1 MKQSKMT
8 LIALVIILIGL
19 ALCTI
24 HIVYADNQ
32 NSKEASSND
41 LGFMQQSFDTKQ
53 VEHTSKTKLTSY
65 DKSGQQSDAT
75 GNLSDLS
82 GNLTTNNSTGSNSLG
97 NYSEIVGG
105 SETKIPKGLGKKH
118 SYTSWQSVNSSN
130 KDAFKLVKK
139 TGLHFDNEG
148 FAKIR
153 GRYVVICTKVFGD
166 VGDYVDFYKENGTVI
181 PCIIGDIKNSSNKWG
196 TSNGKDVLDFFVDRA
211 TWYPVDEGGNQQLDS
226 VSFKI
231 QEDDL
236 EEICDYFEKLTE
248 YFDNIQNNNSKVT
261 SIENIIKKLN
271 TIGNALETGNKQLTL
286 VVMIVLCFIF
296 YFAFKFVF
304 PIYVIALAMFTIYNV
319 KLSSKIYTTSL
330 LRKVIED
337 NISAIEQ
344 MYRDKALAQ
353 LNQEKRE
360 LEESYKETKNELEN
374 ELSDTKNKLESIL
387 MSAKER
393 FTYDDDKLR
402 ENQNNLLIVNKNK
415 KSELE
420 RLKLQEKQKYD
431 SLLKELEVTK
441 QQFDQAA
448 DNLKNKYI
456 NFDKVGDSYVM
467 DKDFLLDIDAVTKKP
482 KFFEF
487 NFGSNLFI
495 YSDITDVINFIKLFV
510 VQVRAR
516 LKPSCINMTI
526 FDDKFMGRDYL
537 CFKETED
544 DKYDNIMRLLINKEE
559 LKNYVGELSELSI
572 TRTTNIKREFNNIIE
587 YNNFMLSQNSL
598 PESYTFFF
606 VQDIVLN
613 TLLETTFR
621 QILLNGSDLGI
632 YPFVFLSMENFS
644 QGGNDAKELIKYF
657 DNIYTFDQDATHQYE
672 GSNTI
677 LKRKAK
683 DFVLERILGEES

>member
-1 MKQSKMT
+1 MHKLNVDMNTDKKQQEVLSYDDLKIKLTNLQRDLAKCRENIENYERQSKHLEHEELNIKQSFERT
-8 LIALVIILIGL
+8 LSEESNKELNQYVNNLSAPVANKVTELEDELLELEDRFKEEISKFSKEDLTDYYYSESEMLEDVHKALAMLNERLTNLIGERF
-19 ALCTI
+19 
-24 HIVYADNQ
+24 Q
-32 NSKEASSND
+32 KE
-41 LGFMQQSFDTKQ
+41 L
-53 VEHTSKTKLTSY
+53 
-65 DKSGQQSDAT
+65 
-75 GNLSDLS
+75 
-82 GNLTTNNSTGSNSLG
+82 
-97 NYSEIVGG
+97 
-105 SETKIPKGLGKKH
+105 
-118 SYTSWQSVNSSN
+118 
-130 KDAFKLVKK
+130 
-139 TGLHFDNEG
+139 
-148 FAKIR
+148 
-153 GRYVVICTKVFGD
+153 
-166 VGDYVDFYKENGTVI
+166 
-181 PCIIGDIKNSSNKWG
+181 
-196 TSNGKDVLDFFVDRA
+196 
-211 TWYPVDEGGNQQLDS
+211 NQQLDS

-231 QEDDL
+231 QADDL

-261 SIENIIKKLN
+261 SIENIVKKLN

-286 VVMIVLCFIF
+286 VVMLVLCFIF

>member
-1 MKQSKMT
+1 MNTDKNQQKVLSYDDLKIKLTNLQRDLAKCRENIENYERQSKHLEHEELNIKQSFERT
-8 LIALVIILIGL
+8 LSEESNKELNQYVNNLSAPVANKVTELEDELLELEDRFKEEMSKFSKEDLTDYYYSESEMLEDVHKALAMLNERLTNLIGERF
-19 ALCTI
+19 
-24 HIVYADNQ
+24 Q
-32 NSKEASSND
+32 KE
-41 LGFMQQSFDTKQ
+41 L
-53 VEHTSKTKLTSY
+53 
-65 DKSGQQSDAT
+65 
-75 GNLSDLS
+75 
-82 GNLTTNNSTGSNSLG
+82 
-97 NYSEIVGG
+97 
-105 SETKIPKGLGKKH
+105 
-118 SYTSWQSVNSSN
+118 
-130 KDAFKLVKK
+130 
-139 TGLHFDNEG
+139 
-148 FAKIR
+148 
-153 GRYVVICTKVFGD
+153 
-166 VGDYVDFYKENGTVI
+166 
-181 PCIIGDIKNSSNKWG
+181 
-196 TSNGKDVLDFFVDRA
+196 
-211 TWYPVDEGGNQQLDS
+211 NQQLDS

-231 QEDDL
+231 QADDL

-286 VVMIVLCFIF
+286 VVMLVLCFIF

>member
-1 MKQSKMT
+1 MNTDKKQQEVLSYDDLKIKLTNLQRDLAKCRENIENYERQSKHLEHEELNIKQSFERT
-8 LIALVIILIGL
+8 LSEESNKELNQYVNNLSAPVANKVTELEDELLELEDRFKEEISKFSKEDLTDYYYSESEMLEDVHKALAMLNERLTNLIGERF
-19 ALCTI
+19 
-24 HIVYADNQ
+24 Q
-32 NSKEASSND
+32 KE
-41 LGFMQQSFDTKQ
+41 L
-53 VEHTSKTKLTSY
+53 
-65 DKSGQQSDAT
+65 
-75 GNLSDLS
+75 
-82 GNLTTNNSTGSNSLG
+82 
-97 NYSEIVGG
+97 
-105 SETKIPKGLGKKH
+105 
-118 SYTSWQSVNSSN
+118 
-130 KDAFKLVKK
+130 
-139 TGLHFDNEG
+139 
-148 FAKIR
+148 
-153 GRYVVICTKVFGD
+153 
-166 VGDYVDFYKENGTVI
+166 
-181 PCIIGDIKNSSNKWG
+181 
-196 TSNGKDVLDFFVDRA
+196 
-211 TWYPVDEGGNQQLDS
+211 NQQLDS

-231 QEDDL
+231 QADDL

-261 SIENIIKKLN
+261 SIENIVKKLN

-286 VVMIVLCFIF
+286 VVMLVLCFIF

-510 VQVRAR
+510 VQVRTR

>member
-1 MKQSKMT
+1 MNTDKKQQEVLSYDDLKIKLTNLQRDLAKCRENIENYERQSKHLEHEELNIKQSFERT
-8 LIALVIILIGL
+8 LSEESNKELNQYVNNLSAPVANKVTELEDELLELEDRFKEEISKFSKEDLTDYYYSESEMLEDVHKALAMLNERLTNLIGERF
-19 ALCTI
+19 
-24 HIVYADNQ
+24 Q
-32 NSKEASSND
+32 KE
-41 LGFMQQSFDTKQ
+41 L
-53 VEHTSKTKLTSY
+53 
-65 DKSGQQSDAT
+65 
-75 GNLSDLS
+75 
-82 GNLTTNNSTGSNSLG
+82 
-97 NYSEIVGG
+97 
-105 SETKIPKGLGKKH
+105 
-118 SYTSWQSVNSSN
+118 
-130 KDAFKLVKK
+130 
-139 TGLHFDNEG
+139 
-148 FAKIR
+148 
-153 GRYVVICTKVFGD
+153 
-166 VGDYVDFYKENGTVI
+166 
-181 PCIIGDIKNSSNKWG
+181 
-196 TSNGKDVLDFFVDRA
+196 
-211 TWYPVDEGGNQQLDS
+211 NQQLDS

-231 QEDDL
+231 QADDL

-261 SIENIIKKLN
+261 SIENIVKKLN

-286 VVMIVLCFIF
+286 VVMLVLCFIF

-344 MYRDKALAQ
+344 MYRDKALTQ

>member
-1 MKQSKMT
+1 MNTDKKQQEVLSYDDLKIKLTNLQRDLAKCRENIENYERQSKHLEHEELNIKQSFERT
-8 LIALVIILIGL
+8 LSEESNKELNQYVNNLSAPVANKVTELEDELLELEDRFKEEMSKFSKEDLTDYYYSESEMLEDVHKALAMLNERLTNLIGERF
-19 ALCTI
+19 
-24 HIVYADNQ
+24 Q
-32 NSKEASSND
+32 KE
-41 LGFMQQSFDTKQ
+41 L
-53 VEHTSKTKLTSY
+53 
-65 DKSGQQSDAT
+65 
-75 GNLSDLS
+75 
-82 GNLTTNNSTGSNSLG
+82 
-97 NYSEIVGG
+97 
-105 SETKIPKGLGKKH
+105 
-118 SYTSWQSVNSSN
+118 
-130 KDAFKLVKK
+130 
-139 TGLHFDNEG
+139 
-148 FAKIR
+148 
-153 GRYVVICTKVFGD
+153 
-166 VGDYVDFYKENGTVI
+166 
-181 PCIIGDIKNSSNKWG
+181 
-196 TSNGKDVLDFFVDRA
+196 
-211 TWYPVDEGGNQQLDS
+211 NQQLDS
-226 VSFKI
+226 VNFKI

-261 SIENIIKKLN
+261 SIENIVKKLN

-286 VVMIVLCFIF
+286 VVMLVLCFIF

>member
-1 MKQSKMT
+1 MNTDKNQQEVLSYDDLKIKLTNLQRDLAKCRENIENYERQSKHLEHEELNIKQSFERT
-8 LIALVIILIGL
+8 LSEESNKELNQYVNNLSAPVANKVTELEDELLELEDRFKEEMSKFSKEDLTDYYYSESEMLEDVHKALAMLNERLTNLIGERF
-19 ALCTI
+19 
-24 HIVYADNQ
+24 Q
-32 NSKEASSND
+32 KE
-41 LGFMQQSFDTKQ
+41 L
-53 VEHTSKTKLTSY
+53 
-65 DKSGQQSDAT
+65 
-75 GNLSDLS
+75 
-82 GNLTTNNSTGSNSLG
+82 
-97 NYSEIVGG
+97 
-105 SETKIPKGLGKKH
+105 
-118 SYTSWQSVNSSN
+118 
-130 KDAFKLVKK
+130 
-139 TGLHFDNEG
+139 
-148 FAKIR
+148 
-153 GRYVVICTKVFGD
+153 
-166 VGDYVDFYKENGTVI
+166 
-181 PCIIGDIKNSSNKWG
+181 
-196 TSNGKDVLDFFVDRA
+196 
-211 TWYPVDEGGNQQLDS
+211 NQQLDS

-286 VVMIVLCFIF
+286 VVMLVLCFIF

-431 SLLKELEVTK
+431 SLLKELGVTK

>member
-1 MKQSKMT
+1 MNTDKKQQEVLSYDDLKIKLTNLQRDLAKCRENIENYERQSKHLEHEELNIKQSFERT
-8 LIALVIILIGL
+8 LSEESNKELNQYVNNLSAPVANKVTELEDELLELEDRFKEEISKFSKEDLTDYYYSESEMLEDVHKALAMLNERLTNLIGERF
-19 ALCTI
+19 
-24 HIVYADNQ
+24 Q
-32 NSKEASSND
+32 KE
-41 LGFMQQSFDTKQ
+41 L
-53 VEHTSKTKLTSY
+53 
-65 DKSGQQSDAT
+65 
-75 GNLSDLS
+75 
-82 GNLTTNNSTGSNSLG
+82 
-97 NYSEIVGG
+97 
-105 SETKIPKGLGKKH
+105 
-118 SYTSWQSVNSSN
+118 
-130 KDAFKLVKK
+130 
-139 TGLHFDNEG
+139 
-148 FAKIR
+148 
-153 GRYVVICTKVFGD
+153 
-166 VGDYVDFYKENGTVI
+166 
-181 PCIIGDIKNSSNKWG
+181 
-196 TSNGKDVLDFFVDRA
+196 
-211 TWYPVDEGGNQQLDS
+211 NQQLDS

-683 DFVLERILGEES
+683 DFVLERILGEEI

>member
-1 MKQSKMT
+1 MHKLNVDMNTDKKQQEVLSYDDLKIKLTNLQRDLAKCRENIENYERQSKHLEHEELNIKQSFERT
-8 LIALVIILIGL
+8 LSEESNKELNQYVNNLSAPVANKVTELEDELLELEDRFKEEMSKFSKEDLTDYYYSESEMLEDVHKALAMLNERLTNLIGERF
-19 ALCTI
+19 
-24 HIVYADNQ
+24 Q
-32 NSKEASSND
+32 KE
-41 LGFMQQSFDTKQ
+41 L
-53 VEHTSKTKLTSY
+53 
-65 DKSGQQSDAT
+65 
-75 GNLSDLS
+75 
-82 GNLTTNNSTGSNSLG
+82 
-97 NYSEIVGG
+97 
-105 SETKIPKGLGKKH
+105 
-118 SYTSWQSVNSSN
+118 
-130 KDAFKLVKK
+130 
-139 TGLHFDNEG
+139 
-148 FAKIR
+148 
-153 GRYVVICTKVFGD
+153 
-166 VGDYVDFYKENGTVI
+166 
-181 PCIIGDIKNSSNKWG
+181 
-196 TSNGKDVLDFFVDRA
+196 
-211 TWYPVDEGGNQQLDS
+211 NQQLDS

-231 QEDDL
+231 QADDL

-261 SIENIIKKLN
+261 SIENIVKKLN

-286 VVMIVLCFIF
+286 VVMLVLCFIF

>member
-1 MKQSKMT
+1 MHKLNVDMNTDKKQQEVLSYDDLKIKLTNLQRDLAKCRENIENYERQSKHLEHEELNIKQSFERT
-8 LIALVIILIGL
+8 LSEESNKELNQYVNNLSAPVANKVTELEDELLELEDRFKEEMSKFSKEDLTDYYYSESEMLEDVHKALAMLNERLTNLIGERF
-19 ALCTI
+19 
-24 HIVYADNQ
+24 Q
-32 NSKEASSND
+32 KE
-41 LGFMQQSFDTKQ
+41 L
-53 VEHTSKTKLTSY
+53 
-65 DKSGQQSDAT
+65 
-75 GNLSDLS
+75 
-82 GNLTTNNSTGSNSLG
+82 
-97 NYSEIVGG
+97 
-105 SETKIPKGLGKKH
+105 
-118 SYTSWQSVNSSN
+118 
-130 KDAFKLVKK
+130 
-139 TGLHFDNEG
+139 
-148 FAKIR
+148 
-153 GRYVVICTKVFGD
+153 
-166 VGDYVDFYKENGTVI
+166 
-181 PCIIGDIKNSSNKWG
+181 
-196 TSNGKDVLDFFVDRA
+196 
-211 TWYPVDEGGNQQLDS
+211 NQQLDS

-286 VVMIVLCFIF
+286 VVMLVLCFIF

-587 YNNFMLSQNSL
+587 YNNFMLLQNSL

>member
-1 MKQSKMT
+1 MNTDKKQQEVLSYDDLKIKLTNLQRDLAKCRENIENYERQSKHLEHEELNIKQSFERT
-8 LIALVIILIGL
+8 LSEESNKELNQYVNNLSAPVANKVTELEDELLELEDRFKEEMSKFSKEDLTDYYYSESEMLEDVHKALAMLNERLTNLIGERF
-19 ALCTI
+19 
-24 HIVYADNQ
+24 Q
-32 NSKEASSND
+32 KE
-41 LGFMQQSFDTKQ
+41 L
-53 VEHTSKTKLTSY
+53 
-65 DKSGQQSDAT
+65 
-75 GNLSDLS
+75 
-82 GNLTTNNSTGSNSLG
+82 
-97 NYSEIVGG
+97 
-105 SETKIPKGLGKKH
+105 
-118 SYTSWQSVNSSN
+118 
-130 KDAFKLVKK
+130 
-139 TGLHFDNEG
+139 
-148 FAKIR
+148 
-153 GRYVVICTKVFGD
+153 
-166 VGDYVDFYKENGTVI
+166 
-181 PCIIGDIKNSSNKWG
+181 
-196 TSNGKDVLDFFVDRA
+196 
-211 TWYPVDEGGNQQLDS
+211 NQQLDS

-231 QEDDL
+231 QADDL

-261 SIENIIKKLN
+261 SIENIVKKLN

-286 VVMIVLCFIF
+286 VVMLVLCFIF

-598 PESYTFFF
+598 PEFYTFFF

>member
-1 MKQSKMT
+1 MNTDKNQQEVLSYDDLKIKLTNLQRDLAKCRENIENYERQSKHLEHEELNIKQSFERT
-8 LIALVIILIGL
+8 LSEESNKELNQYVNNLSAPVANKVTELEDELLELEDRFKEEMSKFSKEDLTDYYYSESEMLEDVHKALAMLNERLTNLIGERF
-19 ALCTI
+19 
-24 HIVYADNQ
+24 Q
-32 NSKEASSND
+32 KE
-41 LGFMQQSFDTKQ
+41 L
-53 VEHTSKTKLTSY
+53 
-65 DKSGQQSDAT
+65 
-75 GNLSDLS
+75 
-82 GNLTTNNSTGSNSLG
+82 
-97 NYSEIVGG
+97 
-105 SETKIPKGLGKKH
+105 
-118 SYTSWQSVNSSN
+118 
-130 KDAFKLVKK
+130 
-139 TGLHFDNEG
+139 
-148 FAKIR
+148 
-153 GRYVVICTKVFGD
+153 
-166 VGDYVDFYKENGTVI
+166 
-181 PCIIGDIKNSSNKWG
+181 
-196 TSNGKDVLDFFVDRA
+196 
-211 TWYPVDEGGNQQLDS
+211 NQQLDS

-261 SIENIIKKLN
+261 SIENIVKKLN

-286 VVMIVLCFIF
+286 VVMLVLCFIF

-448 DNLKNKYI
+448 DNLKNRYI

>member
-1 MKQSKMT
+1 MHKLNVDMNTDKKQQEVLSYDDLKIKLTNLQRDLAKCRENIENYERQSKHLEHEELNIKQSFERT
-8 LIALVIILIGL
+8 LSEESNKELNQYVNNLSAPVANKVTELEDELLELEDRFKEEMSKFSKEDLTDYYYSESEMLEDVHKALAMLNERLTNLIGERF
-19 ALCTI
+19 
-24 HIVYADNQ
+24 Q
-32 NSKEASSND
+32 KE
-41 LGFMQQSFDTKQ
+41 L
-53 VEHTSKTKLTSY
+53 
-65 DKSGQQSDAT
+65 
-75 GNLSDLS
+75 
-82 GNLTTNNSTGSNSLG
+82 
-97 NYSEIVGG
+97 
-105 SETKIPKGLGKKH
+105 
-118 SYTSWQSVNSSN
+118 
-130 KDAFKLVKK
+130 
-139 TGLHFDNEG
+139 
-148 FAKIR
+148 
-153 GRYVVICTKVFGD
+153 
-166 VGDYVDFYKENGTVI
+166 
-181 PCIIGDIKNSSNKWG
+181 
-196 TSNGKDVLDFFVDRA
+196 
-211 TWYPVDEGGNQQLDS
+211 NQQLDS

>member
-1 MKQSKMT
+1 MHKLNVDMNTDKKQQEVLSYDDLKIKLTNLQRDLAKCRENIENYERQSKHLEHEELNIKQSFERT
-8 LIALVIILIGL
+8 LSEESNKELNQYVNNLSAPVANKVTELEDELLELEDRFKEEMSKLSKEDLTDYYYSESEMLEDIHKALAMLNERLINLIGERF
-19 ALCTI
+19 
-24 HIVYADNQ
+24 Q
-32 NSKEASSND
+32 KE
-41 LGFMQQSFDTKQ
+41 L
-53 VEHTSKTKLTSY
+53 
-65 DKSGQQSDAT
+65 
-75 GNLSDLS
+75 
-82 GNLTTNNSTGSNSLG
+82 
-97 NYSEIVGG
+97 
-105 SETKIPKGLGKKH
+105 
-118 SYTSWQSVNSSN
+118 
-130 KDAFKLVKK
+130 
-139 TGLHFDNEG
+139 
-148 FAKIR
+148 
-153 GRYVVICTKVFGD
+153 
-166 VGDYVDFYKENGTVI
+166 
-181 PCIIGDIKNSSNKWG
+181 
-196 TSNGKDVLDFFVDRA
+196 
-211 TWYPVDEGGNQQLDS
+211 NQQLDS

-261 SIENIIKKLN
+261 SIENIVKKLN

-286 VVMIVLCFIF
+286 VVMLVLCFIF

-344 MYRDKALAQ
+344 MYREKALAQ

-456 NFDKVGDSYVM
+456 NFDKAGDSYVM

>member
-1 MKQSKMT
+1 MNTDKKQQEVLSYDDLKIKLTNLQRDLAKCRENIENYERQSKHLEHEELNIKQSFERT
-8 LIALVIILIGL
+8 LSEESNKELNQYVNNLSAPVANKVTELEDELLELEDRFKEEMSKFSKEDLTDYYYSESEMLEDVHKALAMLNERLTNLIGERF
-19 ALCTI
+19 
-24 HIVYADNQ
+24 Q
-32 NSKEASSND
+32 KE
-41 LGFMQQSFDTKQ
+41 L
-53 VEHTSKTKLTSY
+53 
-65 DKSGQQSDAT
+65 
-75 GNLSDLS
+75 
-82 GNLTTNNSTGSNSLG
+82 
-97 NYSEIVGG
+97 
-105 SETKIPKGLGKKH
+105 
-118 SYTSWQSVNSSN
+118 
-130 KDAFKLVKK
+130 
-139 TGLHFDNEG
+139 
-148 FAKIR
+148 
-153 GRYVVICTKVFGD
+153 
-166 VGDYVDFYKENGTVI
+166 
-181 PCIIGDIKNSSNKWG
+181 
-196 TSNGKDVLDFFVDRA
+196 
-211 TWYPVDEGGNQQLDS
+211 NQQLDS

-231 QEDDL
+231 QADDL

-261 SIENIIKKLN
+261 SIENIVKKLN

-286 VVMIVLCFIF
+286 VVMLVLCFIF

-683 DFVLERILGEES
+683 DFVLEKILGEES

>member
-1 MKQSKMT
+1 MNTDKKQQEVLSYDDLKIKLTNLQRDLAKCRENIENYERQSKHLEHEELNIKQSFERT
-8 LIALVIILIGL
+8 LSEESNKELNQYVNNLSAPVANKVTELEDELLELEDRFKEEMSKFSKEDLTDYYYSESEMLEDVHKALAMLNEHLINLIGERF
-19 ALCTI
+19 
-24 HIVYADNQ
+24 Q
-32 NSKEASSND
+32 KE
-41 LGFMQQSFDTKQ
+41 L
-53 VEHTSKTKLTSY
+53 
-65 DKSGQQSDAT
+65 
-75 GNLSDLS
+75 
-82 GNLTTNNSTGSNSLG
+82 
-97 NYSEIVGG
+97 
-105 SETKIPKGLGKKH
+105 
-118 SYTSWQSVNSSN
+118 
-130 KDAFKLVKK
+130 
-139 TGLHFDNEG
+139 
-148 FAKIR
+148 
-153 GRYVVICTKVFGD
+153 
-166 VGDYVDFYKENGTVI
+166 
-181 PCIIGDIKNSSNKWG
+181 
-196 TSNGKDVLDFFVDRA
+196 
-211 TWYPVDEGGNQQLDS
+211 NQQLDS

-261 SIENIIKKLN
+261 SIENIVKKLN

-286 VVMIVLCFIF
+286 VVMLVLCFIF

-344 MYRDKALAQ
+344 MYREKALAQ

>member
-1 MKQSKMT
+1 MHKLNVDMNTDKKQQEVLSYDDLKIKLTNLQRDLAKCRENIENYERQSKHLEHEELNIKQSFERT
-8 LIALVIILIGL
+8 LSEESNKELNQYVNNLSAPVANKVTELEDELLELEDRFKEEMSKFSKEDLTDYYYSESEMLEDVHKALAMLNERLTNLIGERF
-19 ALCTI
+19 
-24 HIVYADNQ
+24 Q
-32 NSKEASSND
+32 KE
-41 LGFMQQSFDTKQ
+41 L
-53 VEHTSKTKLTSY
+53 
-65 DKSGQQSDAT
+65 
-75 GNLSDLS
+75 
-82 GNLTTNNSTGSNSLG
+82 
-97 NYSEIVGG
+97 
-105 SETKIPKGLGKKH
+105 
-118 SYTSWQSVNSSN
+118 
-130 KDAFKLVKK
+130 
-139 TGLHFDNEG
+139 
-148 FAKIR
+148 
-153 GRYVVICTKVFGD
+153 
-166 VGDYVDFYKENGTVI
+166 
-181 PCIIGDIKNSSNKWG
+181 
-196 TSNGKDVLDFFVDRA
+196 
-211 TWYPVDEGGNQQLDS
+211 NQQLDS

-657 DNIYTFDQDATHQYE
+657 DNIYTF
-672 GSNTI
+672 
-677 LKRKAK
+677 
-683 DFVLERILGEES
+683 

>member
-1 MKQSKMT
+1 MNTDKKQQEVLSYDDLKIKLTNLQRDLAKCRENIENYERQSKHLEHEELNIKQSFERT
-8 LIALVIILIGL
+8 LSEESNKELNQYVNNLSAPVANKVTELEDELLELEDRFKEEMSKFSKEDLTDYYYSESEMLEDVHKALAMLNERLTNLIGERF
-19 ALCTI
+19 
-24 HIVYADNQ
+24 Q
-32 NSKEASSND
+32 KE
-41 LGFMQQSFDTKQ
+41 L
-53 VEHTSKTKLTSY
+53 
-65 DKSGQQSDAT
+65 
-75 GNLSDLS
+75 
-82 GNLTTNNSTGSNSLG
+82 
-97 NYSEIVGG
+97 
-105 SETKIPKGLGKKH
+105 
-118 SYTSWQSVNSSN
+118 
-130 KDAFKLVKK
+130 
-139 TGLHFDNEG
+139 
-148 FAKIR
+148 
-153 GRYVVICTKVFGD
+153 
-166 VGDYVDFYKENGTVI
+166 
-181 PCIIGDIKNSSNKWG
+181 
-196 TSNGKDVLDFFVDRA
+196 
-211 TWYPVDEGGNQQLDS
+211 NQQLDS

-231 QEDDL
+231 QADDL

-261 SIENIIKKLN
+261 SIENIVKKLN

-286 VVMIVLCFIF
+286 VVMLVLCFIF

-353 LNQEKRE
+353 LNQENRE

>member
-1 MKQSKMT
+1 MNTDKKQQEVLSYDDLKIKLTNLQRDLAKCRENIENYERQSKHLEHEELNIKQSFERT
-8 LIALVIILIGL
+8 LSEESSKELNQYVNNLSAPVANKVTELEDELLELEDRFKEEMSKFSKEDLTDYYYSESEMLEDVHKALAMLNERLTNLIGERF
-19 ALCTI
+19 
-24 HIVYADNQ
+24 Q
-32 NSKEASSND
+32 KE
-41 LGFMQQSFDTKQ
+41 L
-53 VEHTSKTKLTSY
+53 
-65 DKSGQQSDAT
+65 
-75 GNLSDLS
+75 
-82 GNLTTNNSTGSNSLG
+82 
-97 NYSEIVGG
+97 
-105 SETKIPKGLGKKH
+105 
-118 SYTSWQSVNSSN
+118 
-130 KDAFKLVKK
+130 
-139 TGLHFDNEG
+139 
-148 FAKIR
+148 
-153 GRYVVICTKVFGD
+153 
-166 VGDYVDFYKENGTVI
+166 
-181 PCIIGDIKNSSNKWG
+181 
-196 TSNGKDVLDFFVDRA
+196 
-211 TWYPVDEGGNQQLDS
+211 NQQLDS

-231 QEDDL
+231 QADDL

-261 SIENIIKKLN
+261 SIENIVKKLN

-286 VVMIVLCFIF
+286 VVMLVLCFIF

>member
-1 MKQSKMT
+1 MHKLNVDMNTDKKQQEVLSYDDLKIKLTNLQRDLAKCRENIENYERQSKHLEHEELNIKQSFERT
-8 LIALVIILIGL
+8 LSEESNKELNQYVNNLSAPVANKVTELEDELLELEDRFKEEMSKFSKEDLTDYYYSESEMLEDVHKALAMLNERLTNLIGERF
-19 ALCTI
+19 
-24 HIVYADNQ
+24 Q
-32 NSKEASSND
+32 KE
-41 LGFMQQSFDTKQ
+41 L
-53 VEHTSKTKLTSY
+53 
-65 DKSGQQSDAT
+65 
-75 GNLSDLS
+75 
-82 GNLTTNNSTGSNSLG
+82 
-97 NYSEIVGG
+97 
-105 SETKIPKGLGKKH
+105 
-118 SYTSWQSVNSSN
+118 
-130 KDAFKLVKK
+130 
-139 TGLHFDNEG
+139 
-148 FAKIR
+148 
-153 GRYVVICTKVFGD
+153 
-166 VGDYVDFYKENGTVI
+166 
-181 PCIIGDIKNSSNKWG
+181 
-196 TSNGKDVLDFFVDRA
+196 
-211 TWYPVDEGGNQQLDS
+211 NQQLDS

-231 QEDDL
+231 QADDL

-261 SIENIIKKLN
+261 SIENIVKKLN

-286 VVMIVLCFIF
+286 VVMLVLCFIF

-510 VQVRAR
+510 VQVRTR

>member
-1 MKQSKMT
+1 MNTDKKQQEVLSYDDLKIKLTNLQRDLAKCRENIENYERQSKHLEHEELNIKQSFERT
-8 LIALVIILIGL
+8 LSEESNKELNQYVNNLSAPVANKVTELEDELLELEDRFKEEMSKFSKEDLTDYYYSESEMLEDVHKALAMLNERLTNLIGERF
-19 ALCTI
+19 
-24 HIVYADNQ
+24 Q
-32 NSKEASSND
+32 KE
-41 LGFMQQSFDTKQ
+41 L
-53 VEHTSKTKLTSY
+53 
-65 DKSGQQSDAT
+65 
-75 GNLSDLS
+75 
-82 GNLTTNNSTGSNSLG
+82 
-97 NYSEIVGG
+97 
-105 SETKIPKGLGKKH
+105 
-118 SYTSWQSVNSSN
+118 
-130 KDAFKLVKK
+130 
-139 TGLHFDNEG
+139 
-148 FAKIR
+148 
-153 GRYVVICTKVFGD
+153 
-166 VGDYVDFYKENGTVI
+166 
-181 PCIIGDIKNSSNKWG
+181 
-196 TSNGKDVLDFFVDRA
+196 
-211 TWYPVDEGGNQQLDS
+211 NQQLDS

-231 QEDDL
+231 QADDL

-261 SIENIIKKLN
+261 SIENIVKKLN

-286 VVMIVLCFIF
+286 VVMLVLCFIF

-510 VQVRAR
+510 VQARAR

>member
-1 MKQSKMT
+1 MNTDKKQQEVLSYDDLKIKLTNLQRDLAKCRENIENYERQSKHLEHEELNIKQSFERT
-8 LIALVIILIGL
+8 LSEESNKELNQYVNNLSAPVANKVTELEDELLELEDRFKEEMSKFSKEDLTDYYYSESEMLEDVHKALAMLNERLINLIGERF
-19 ALCTI
+19 
-24 HIVYADNQ
+24 Q
-32 NSKEASSND
+32 KE
-41 LGFMQQSFDTKQ
+41 L
-53 VEHTSKTKLTSY
+53 
-65 DKSGQQSDAT
+65 
-75 GNLSDLS
+75 
-82 GNLTTNNSTGSNSLG
+82 
-97 NYSEIVGG
+97 
-105 SETKIPKGLGKKH
+105 
-118 SYTSWQSVNSSN
+118 
-130 KDAFKLVKK
+130 
-139 TGLHFDNEG
+139 
-148 FAKIR
+148 
-153 GRYVVICTKVFGD
+153 
-166 VGDYVDFYKENGTVI
+166 
-181 PCIIGDIKNSSNKWG
+181 
-196 TSNGKDVLDFFVDRA
+196 
-211 TWYPVDEGGNQQLDS
+211 NQQLDS

-261 SIENIIKKLN
+261 SIENIVKKLN

-286 VVMIVLCFIF
+286 VVMLVLCFIF
-296 YFAFKFVF
+296 YFVFKFVF

-344 MYRDKALAQ
+344 MYREKALAQ

>member
-1 MKQSKMT
+1 MNTDKKQQEVLSYDDLKIKLTNLQRDLAKCRENIENYERQSKHLEHEELNIKQSFERT
-8 LIALVIILIGL
+8 LSEESNKELNQYVNNLSAPVANKVTELEDELLELEDRFKEEMSKFSKEDLTDYYYSESEMLEDVHKALAMLNERLTNLIGERF
-19 ALCTI
+19 
-24 HIVYADNQ
+24 Q
-32 NSKEASSND
+32 KE
-41 LGFMQQSFDTKQ
+41 L
-53 VEHTSKTKLTSY
+53 
-65 DKSGQQSDAT
+65 
-75 GNLSDLS
+75 
-82 GNLTTNNSTGSNSLG
+82 
-97 NYSEIVGG
+97 
-105 SETKIPKGLGKKH
+105 
-118 SYTSWQSVNSSN
+118 
-130 KDAFKLVKK
+130 
-139 TGLHFDNEG
+139 
-148 FAKIR
+148 
-153 GRYVVICTKVFGD
+153 
-166 VGDYVDFYKENGTVI
+166 
-181 PCIIGDIKNSSNKWG
+181 
-196 TSNGKDVLDFFVDRA
+196 
-211 TWYPVDEGGNQQLDS
+211 NQQLDS

-231 QEDDL
+231 QADDL

-261 SIENIIKKLN
+261 SIENIVKKLN

-286 VVMIVLCFIF
+286 VVMLVLCFIF

-657 DNIYTFDQDATHQYE
+657 DNIYTFAQDATHQYE

>member
-1 MKQSKMT
+1 MHKLNVDMNTDKKQQEVLSYDDLKIKLTNLQRDLAKCRENIENYERQSKHLEHEELNIKQSFERT
-8 LIALVIILIGL
+8 LSEESNKELNQYVNNLSAPVANKVTELEDELLELEDRFKEEMSKFSKEDLTDYYYSESEMLEDVHKALAMLNERLTNLIGERF
-19 ALCTI
+19 
-24 HIVYADNQ
+24 Q
-32 NSKEASSND
+32 KE
-41 LGFMQQSFDTKQ
+41 L
-53 VEHTSKTKLTSY
+53 
-65 DKSGQQSDAT
+65 
-75 GNLSDLS
+75 
-82 GNLTTNNSTGSNSLG
+82 
-97 NYSEIVGG
+97 
-105 SETKIPKGLGKKH
+105 
-118 SYTSWQSVNSSN
+118 
-130 KDAFKLVKK
+130 
-139 TGLHFDNEG
+139 
-148 FAKIR
+148 
-153 GRYVVICTKVFGD
+153 
-166 VGDYVDFYKENGTVI
+166 
-181 PCIIGDIKNSSNKWG
+181 
-196 TSNGKDVLDFFVDRA
+196 
-211 TWYPVDEGGNQQLDS
+211 NQQLDS

-231 QEDDL
+231 QADDL

-261 SIENIIKKLN
+261 SIENIVKKLN

-286 VVMIVLCFIF
+286 VVMLVLCFIF

-344 MYRDKALAQ
+344 MYREKALAQ

-415 KSELE
+415 KLELE

>member
-1 MKQSKMT
+1 MHKLNVDMNTDKKQQEVLSYDDLKIKLTNLQRDLAKCRENIENYERQSKHLEHEELNIKQSFERT
-8 LIALVIILIGL
+8 LSEESNKELNQYVNNLSAPVANKVTELEDELLELEDRFKEEMSKFSKEDLTDYYYSESEMLEDVHKALAMLNERLTNLIGERF
-19 ALCTI
+19 
-24 HIVYADNQ
+24 Q
-32 NSKEASSND
+32 KE
-41 LGFMQQSFDTKQ
+41 L
-53 VEHTSKTKLTSY
+53 
-65 DKSGQQSDAT
+65 
-75 GNLSDLS
+75 
-82 GNLTTNNSTGSNSLG
+82 
-97 NYSEIVGG
+97 
-105 SETKIPKGLGKKH
+105 
-118 SYTSWQSVNSSN
+118 
-130 KDAFKLVKK
+130 
-139 TGLHFDNEG
+139 
-148 FAKIR
+148 
-153 GRYVVICTKVFGD
+153 
-166 VGDYVDFYKENGTVI
+166 
-181 PCIIGDIKNSSNKWG
+181 
-196 TSNGKDVLDFFVDRA
+196 
-211 TWYPVDEGGNQQLDS
+211 NQQLDS

-236 EEICDYFEKLTE
+236 EEIWDYFEKLTE

>member
-1 MKQSKMT
+1 MHKLNVDMNTDKKQQEVLSYDDLKIKLTNLQRDLAKCRENIENYERQSKHLEHEELNIKQSFERT
-8 LIALVIILIGL
+8 LSEESNKELNQYVNNLSAPVANKVTELEDELLELEDRFKEEMSKFSKEDLTDYYYSESEMLEDVHKALAMLNERLTNLIGERF
-19 ALCTI
+19 
-24 HIVYADNQ
+24 Q
-32 NSKEASSND
+32 KE
-41 LGFMQQSFDTKQ
+41 L
-53 VEHTSKTKLTSY
+53 
-65 DKSGQQSDAT
+65 
-75 GNLSDLS
+75 
-82 GNLTTNNSTGSNSLG
+82 
-97 NYSEIVGG
+97 
-105 SETKIPKGLGKKH
+105 
-118 SYTSWQSVNSSN
+118 
-130 KDAFKLVKK
+130 
-139 TGLHFDNEG
+139 
-148 FAKIR
+148 
-153 GRYVVICTKVFGD
+153 
-166 VGDYVDFYKENGTVI
+166 
-181 PCIIGDIKNSSNKWG
+181 
-196 TSNGKDVLDFFVDRA
+196 
-211 TWYPVDEGGNQQLDS
+211 NQQLDS

-261 SIENIIKKLN
+261 SIENIVKKLN
-271 TIGNALETGNKQLTL
+271 TVGNALETGNKQLTL
-286 VVMIVLCFIF
+286 VVMLVLCFIF

>member
-1 MKQSKMT
+1 MNTDKKQQEVLSYDDLKIKLTNLQRDLAKCRENIENYERQSKHLEHEELNIKQSFERT
-8 LIALVIILIGL
+8 LSEESNKELNQYVNNLSAPVANKVTELEDELLELEDRFKEEMSKFSKEDLTDYYYSESEMLEDVHKALAMLNERLINLIGERF
-19 ALCTI
+19 
-24 HIVYADNQ
+24 Q
-32 NSKEASSND
+32 KE
-41 LGFMQQSFDTKQ
+41 L
-53 VEHTSKTKLTSY
+53 
-65 DKSGQQSDAT
+65 
-75 GNLSDLS
+75 
-82 GNLTTNNSTGSNSLG
+82 
-97 NYSEIVGG
+97 
-105 SETKIPKGLGKKH
+105 
-118 SYTSWQSVNSSN
+118 
-130 KDAFKLVKK
+130 
-139 TGLHFDNEG
+139 
-148 FAKIR
+148 
-153 GRYVVICTKVFGD
+153 
-166 VGDYVDFYKENGTVI
+166 
-181 PCIIGDIKNSSNKWG
+181 
-196 TSNGKDVLDFFVDRA
+196 
-211 TWYPVDEGGNQQLDS
+211 NQQLDS

-261 SIENIIKKLN
+261 SIENIVKKLN

-286 VVMIVLCFIF
+286 VVMLVLCFIF

>member
-1 MKQSKMT
+1 MNTDKKQQEVLSYDDLKIKLTNLQRDLAKCRENIENYERQSKHLEHEELNIKQSFERT
-8 LIALVIILIGL
+8 LSEESNKELNQYVNNLSAPVANKVTELEDELLELEDRFKEEMSKFSKEDLTDYYYSESEMLEDVHKALAMLNERLTNLIGERF
-19 ALCTI
+19 
-24 HIVYADNQ
+24 Q
-32 NSKEASSND
+32 KE
-41 LGFMQQSFDTKQ
+41 L
-53 VEHTSKTKLTSY
+53 
-65 DKSGQQSDAT
+65 
-75 GNLSDLS
+75 
-82 GNLTTNNSTGSNSLG
+82 
-97 NYSEIVGG
+97 
-105 SETKIPKGLGKKH
+105 
-118 SYTSWQSVNSSN
+118 
-130 KDAFKLVKK
+130 
-139 TGLHFDNEG
+139 
-148 FAKIR
+148 
-153 GRYVVICTKVFGD
+153 
-166 VGDYVDFYKENGTVI
+166 
-181 PCIIGDIKNSSNKWG
+181 
-196 TSNGKDVLDFFVDRA
+196 
-211 TWYPVDEGGNQQLDS
+211 NQQLDS

-261 SIENIIKKLN
+261 SIENIVKKLN
-271 TIGNALETGNKQLTL
+271 TIGNALETWNKQLTL
-286 VVMIVLCFIF
+286 VVMLVLCFIF

-344 MYRDKALAQ
+344 MYRDKALVQ

>member
-1 MKQSKMT
+1 MNTDKKQQEVLSYDDLKIKLTNLQRDLAKCRENIENYERQSKHLEHEELNIKQSFERT
-8 LIALVIILIGL
+8 LSEESNKELNQYVNNLSAPVANKVTELEDELLELEDRFKEEMSKFSKEDLTDYYYSESEMLEDVHKALAMLNERLTNLIGERF
-19 ALCTI
+19 
-24 HIVYADNQ
+24 Q
-32 NSKEASSND
+32 KE
-41 LGFMQQSFDTKQ
+41 L
-53 VEHTSKTKLTSY
+53 
-65 DKSGQQSDAT
+65 
-75 GNLSDLS
+75 
-82 GNLTTNNSTGSNSLG
+82 
-97 NYSEIVGG
+97 
-105 SETKIPKGLGKKH
+105 
-118 SYTSWQSVNSSN
+118 
-130 KDAFKLVKK
+130 
-139 TGLHFDNEG
+139 
-148 FAKIR
+148 
-153 GRYVVICTKVFGD
+153 
-166 VGDYVDFYKENGTVI
+166 
-181 PCIIGDIKNSSNKWG
+181 
-196 TSNGKDVLDFFVDRA
+196 
-211 TWYPVDEGGNQQLDS
+211 NQQLDS

-231 QEDDL
+231 QADDL

-261 SIENIIKKLN
+261 SIENIVKKLN

-286 VVMIVLCFIF
+286 VVMLVLCFIF

-456 NFDKVGDSYVM
+456 NFVKVGDSYVM

>member
-1 MKQSKMT
+1 MNTDKKQQEVLSYDDLKIKLTNLQRDLAKCRENIENYERQSKHLEHEELNIKQSFERT
-8 LIALVIILIGL
+8 LSEESNKELNQYVNNLSAPVANKVTELEDELLELEDRFKEEMSKFSKEDLTDYYYSESEMLEDVHKALAMLNERLTNLIGERF
-19 ALCTI
+19 
-24 HIVYADNQ
+24 Q
-32 NSKEASSND
+32 KE
-41 LGFMQQSFDTKQ
+41 L
-53 VEHTSKTKLTSY
+53 
-65 DKSGQQSDAT
+65 
-75 GNLSDLS
+75 
-82 GNLTTNNSTGSNSLG
+82 
-97 NYSEIVGG
+97 
-105 SETKIPKGLGKKH
+105 
-118 SYTSWQSVNSSN
+118 
-130 KDAFKLVKK
+130 
-139 TGLHFDNEG
+139 
-148 FAKIR
+148 
-153 GRYVVICTKVFGD
+153 
-166 VGDYVDFYKENGTVI
+166 
-181 PCIIGDIKNSSNKWG
+181 
-196 TSNGKDVLDFFVDRA
+196 
-211 TWYPVDEGGNQQLDS
+211 NQQLDS

-231 QEDDL
+231 QADDL

-261 SIENIIKKLN
+261 SIENIVKKLN

-286 VVMIVLCFIF
+286 VVMLVLCFIF

-495 YSDITDVINFIKLFV
+495 YSDITDVINFVKLFV

>member
-1 MKQSKMT
+1 MHKLNVDMNTDKKQQEVLSYDDLKIKLTNLQRDLAKCRENIENYERQSKHLEHEELNIKQSFERT
-8 LIALVIILIGL
+8 LSEESNKELNQYVNNLSAPVANKVTELEDELLELEDRFKEEMSKFSKEDLTDYYYSESEMLEDVHKALAMLNERLTNLIGERF
-19 ALCTI
+19 
-24 HIVYADNQ
+24 Q
-32 NSKEASSND
+32 KE
-41 LGFMQQSFDTKQ
+41 L
-53 VEHTSKTKLTSY
+53 
-65 DKSGQQSDAT
+65 
-75 GNLSDLS
+75 
-82 GNLTTNNSTGSNSLG
+82 
-97 NYSEIVGG
+97 
-105 SETKIPKGLGKKH
+105 
-118 SYTSWQSVNSSN
+118 
-130 KDAFKLVKK
+130 
-139 TGLHFDNEG
+139 
-148 FAKIR
+148 
-153 GRYVVICTKVFGD
+153 
-166 VGDYVDFYKENGTVI
+166 
-181 PCIIGDIKNSSNKWG
+181 
-196 TSNGKDVLDFFVDRA
+196 
-211 TWYPVDEGGNQQLDS
+211 NQQLDS

-261 SIENIIKKLN
+261 SIENIVKKLN

-286 VVMIVLCFIF
+286 VVMLVLCFIF

-448 DNLKNKYI
+448 DNLKNRYI

>member
-1 MKQSKMT
+1 MHKLNVDMNTDKKQQEVLSYDDLKIKLTNLQRDLAKCRENIENYERQSKHLEHEELNIKQSFERT
-8 LIALVIILIGL
+8 LSEESNKELNQYVNNLSAPVANKVTKLEDELLELEDRFKEEMSKFSKEDLTDYYYSESEMLEDVHKALAMLNERLTNLIGERF
-19 ALCTI
+19 
-24 HIVYADNQ
+24 Q
-32 NSKEASSND
+32 KE
-41 LGFMQQSFDTKQ
+41 L
-53 VEHTSKTKLTSY
+53 
-65 DKSGQQSDAT
+65 
-75 GNLSDLS
+75 
-82 GNLTTNNSTGSNSLG
+82 
-97 NYSEIVGG
+97 
-105 SETKIPKGLGKKH
+105 
-118 SYTSWQSVNSSN
+118 
-130 KDAFKLVKK
+130 
-139 TGLHFDNEG
+139 
-148 FAKIR
+148 
-153 GRYVVICTKVFGD
+153 
-166 VGDYVDFYKENGTVI
+166 
-181 PCIIGDIKNSSNKWG
+181 
-196 TSNGKDVLDFFVDRA
+196 
-211 TWYPVDEGGNQQLDS
+211 NQQLDS

-261 SIENIIKKLN
+261 SIENIVKKLN

-286 VVMIVLCFIF
+286 VVMLVLCFIF

-344 MYRDKALAQ
+344 MYREKALAQ

>member
-1 MKQSKMT
+1 MHKLNVDMNTDKKQQEVLSYDDLKIKLTNLQRDLAKCRENIENYERQSKHLEHEELNIKQSFERT
-8 LIALVIILIGL
+8 LSEESNKELNQYVNNLSAPVANKVTELEDELLELEDRFKEEMSKFSKEDLTDYYYSESEMLEDVHKALAMLNERLTNLIGERF
-19 ALCTI
+19 
-24 HIVYADNQ
+24 Q
-32 NSKEASSND
+32 KE
-41 LGFMQQSFDTKQ
+41 L
-53 VEHTSKTKLTSY
+53 
-65 DKSGQQSDAT
+65 
-75 GNLSDLS
+75 
-82 GNLTTNNSTGSNSLG
+82 
-97 NYSEIVGG
+97 
-105 SETKIPKGLGKKH
+105 
-118 SYTSWQSVNSSN
+118 
-130 KDAFKLVKK
+130 
-139 TGLHFDNEG
+139 
-148 FAKIR
+148 
-153 GRYVVICTKVFGD
+153 
-166 VGDYVDFYKENGTVI
+166 
-181 PCIIGDIKNSSNKWG
+181 
-196 TSNGKDVLDFFVDRA
+196 
-211 TWYPVDEGGNQQLDS
+211 NQQLDS

-231 QEDDL
+231 QADDL

-286 VVMIVLCFIF
+286 VVMIVFCFIF

>member
-1 MKQSKMT
+1 MNTDKKQQEVLSYDDLKIKLTNLQRDLAKCRENIENYERQSKHLEHEELNIKQSFERT
-8 LIALVIILIGL
+8 LSEESNKELNQYVNNLSAPVANKVTELEDELLELEDRFKEEMSKFSKEDLTDYYYSESEMLEDVHKALAMLNERLTNLIGERF
-19 ALCTI
+19 
-24 HIVYADNQ
+24 Q
-32 NSKEASSND
+32 KE
-41 LGFMQQSFDTKQ
+41 L
-53 VEHTSKTKLTSY
+53 
-65 DKSGQQSDAT
+65 
-75 GNLSDLS
+75 
-82 GNLTTNNSTGSNSLG
+82 
-97 NYSEIVGG
+97 
-105 SETKIPKGLGKKH
+105 
-118 SYTSWQSVNSSN
+118 
-130 KDAFKLVKK
+130 
-139 TGLHFDNEG
+139 
-148 FAKIR
+148 
-153 GRYVVICTKVFGD
+153 
-166 VGDYVDFYKENGTVI
+166 
-181 PCIIGDIKNSSNKWG
+181 
-196 TSNGKDVLDFFVDRA
+196 
-211 TWYPVDEGGNQQLDS
+211 NQQLDS

-231 QEDDL
+231 QADDL

-261 SIENIIKKLN
+261 SIENIVKKLN

-286 VVMIVLCFIF
+286 VVMLVLCFIF

-510 VQVRAR
+510 VQVRSR

>member
-1 MKQSKMT
+1 MHKLNVDMNTDKKQQEVLSYDDLKIKLTNLQRDLAKCRENIENYERQSKHLEHEELNIKQSFERT
-8 LIALVIILIGL
+8 LSEESNKELNQYVNNLSAPVANKVTELEDELLELEDRFKEEMSKFSKEDLTDYYYSESEMLEDVHKALAMLNERLTNLIGERF
-19 ALCTI
+19 
-24 HIVYADNQ
+24 Q
-32 NSKEASSND
+32 KE
-41 LGFMQQSFDTKQ
+41 L
-53 VEHTSKTKLTSY
+53 
-65 DKSGQQSDAT
+65 
-75 GNLSDLS
+75 
-82 GNLTTNNSTGSNSLG
+82 
-97 NYSEIVGG
+97 
-105 SETKIPKGLGKKH
+105 
-118 SYTSWQSVNSSN
+118 
-130 KDAFKLVKK
+130 
-139 TGLHFDNEG
+139 
-148 FAKIR
+148 
-153 GRYVVICTKVFGD
+153 
-166 VGDYVDFYKENGTVI
+166 
-181 PCIIGDIKNSSNKWG
+181 
-196 TSNGKDVLDFFVDRA
+196 
-211 TWYPVDEGGNQQLDS
+211 NQQLDS

-286 VVMIVLCFIF
+286 VVMLVLCFIF

-495 YSDITDVINFIKLFV
+495 YSDITDVINFVKLFV

>member
-1 MKQSKMT
+1 MNTDKKQQEVLSYDDLKIKLTNLQRDLAKCRENIENYERQSKHLEHEELNIKQSFERT
-8 LIALVIILIGL
+8 LSEESNKELNQYVNNLSAPVANKVTELEDELLELEDRFKEEMSKFSKEDLTDYYYSESEMLEDVHKALAMLNERLTNLIGERF
-19 ALCTI
+19 
-24 HIVYADNQ
+24 Q
-32 NSKEASSND
+32 KE
-41 LGFMQQSFDTKQ
+41 L
-53 VEHTSKTKLTSY
+53 
-65 DKSGQQSDAT
+65 
-75 GNLSDLS
+75 
-82 GNLTTNNSTGSNSLG
+82 
-97 NYSEIVGG
+97 
-105 SETKIPKGLGKKH
+105 
-118 SYTSWQSVNSSN
+118 
-130 KDAFKLVKK
+130 
-139 TGLHFDNEG
+139 
-148 FAKIR
+148 
-153 GRYVVICTKVFGD
+153 
-166 VGDYVDFYKENGTVI
+166 
-181 PCIIGDIKNSSNKWG
+181 
-196 TSNGKDVLDFFVDRA
+196 
-211 TWYPVDEGGNQQLDS
+211 NQQLDS

-231 QEDDL
+231 QADDL

-261 SIENIIKKLN
+261 SIENIVKKLN

-286 VVMIVLCFIF
+286 VVMLVLCFIF

>member
-1 MKQSKMT
+1 MNTDKNQQEVLSYDDLKIKLTNLQRDLAKCRENIENYERQSKHLEHEELNIKQSFERT
-8 LIALVIILIGL
+8 LSEESNKELNQYVNNLSAPVANKVTELEDELLELEDRFKEEMSKFSKEDLTDYYYSESEMLEDVHKALAMLNERLTNLIGERF
-19 ALCTI
+19 
-24 HIVYADNQ
+24 Q
-32 NSKEASSND
+32 KE
-41 LGFMQQSFDTKQ
+41 L
-53 VEHTSKTKLTSY
+53 
-65 DKSGQQSDAT
+65 
-75 GNLSDLS
+75 
-82 GNLTTNNSTGSNSLG
+82 
-97 NYSEIVGG
+97 
-105 SETKIPKGLGKKH
+105 
-118 SYTSWQSVNSSN
+118 
-130 KDAFKLVKK
+130 
-139 TGLHFDNEG
+139 
-148 FAKIR
+148 
-153 GRYVVICTKVFGD
+153 
-166 VGDYVDFYKENGTVI
+166 
-181 PCIIGDIKNSSNKWG
+181 
-196 TSNGKDVLDFFVDRA
+196 
-211 TWYPVDEGGNQQLDS
+211 NQQLDS

-236 EEICDYFEKLTE
+236 EEICDYFEKLTK

>member
-1 MKQSKMT
+1 MHKLNVDMNTDKKQQEVLSYDDLKIKLTNLQRDLAKCRENIENYERQSKHLEHEELNIKQSFERT
-8 LIALVIILIGL
+8 LSEESNKKLNQYVNNLSAPVANKVTELEDELLELEDRFKEEMSKFSKEDLTDYYYSESEMLEDVHKALAMLNERLTNLIGERF
-19 ALCTI
+19 
-24 HIVYADNQ
+24 Q
-32 NSKEASSND
+32 KE
-41 LGFMQQSFDTKQ
+41 L
-53 VEHTSKTKLTSY
+53 
-65 DKSGQQSDAT
+65 
-75 GNLSDLS
+75 
-82 GNLTTNNSTGSNSLG
+82 
-97 NYSEIVGG
+97 
-105 SETKIPKGLGKKH
+105 
-118 SYTSWQSVNSSN
+118 
-130 KDAFKLVKK
+130 
-139 TGLHFDNEG
+139 
-148 FAKIR
+148 
-153 GRYVVICTKVFGD
+153 
-166 VGDYVDFYKENGTVI
+166 
-181 PCIIGDIKNSSNKWG
+181 
-196 TSNGKDVLDFFVDRA
+196 
-211 TWYPVDEGGNQQLDS
+211 NQQLDS

-261 SIENIIKKLN
+261 SIENIVKKLN

-286 VVMIVLCFIF
+286 VVMLVLCFIF

>member
-1 MKQSKMT
+1 MNTDKKQQEVLSYDDLKIKLTNLQRDLAKCRENIENYERQSKHLEHEELNIKQSFERT
-8 LIALVIILIGL
+8 LSEESNKELNQYVNNLSAPVANKVTELEDELLELEDRFKEEMSKFSKEDLTDYYYSESEMLEDVHKALAMLNERLTNLIGERF
-19 ALCTI
+19 
-24 HIVYADNQ
+24 Q
-32 NSKEASSND
+32 KE
-41 LGFMQQSFDTKQ
+41 L
-53 VEHTSKTKLTSY
+53 
-65 DKSGQQSDAT
+65 
-75 GNLSDLS
+75 
-82 GNLTTNNSTGSNSLG
+82 
-97 NYSEIVGG
+97 
-105 SETKIPKGLGKKH
+105 
-118 SYTSWQSVNSSN
+118 
-130 KDAFKLVKK
+130 
-139 TGLHFDNEG
+139 
-148 FAKIR
+148 
-153 GRYVVICTKVFGD
+153 
-166 VGDYVDFYKENGTVI
+166 
-181 PCIIGDIKNSSNKWG
+181 
-196 TSNGKDVLDFFVDRA
+196 
-211 TWYPVDEGGNQQLDS
+211 NQQLDS

-231 QEDDL
+231 QADDL

-261 SIENIIKKLN
+261 SIENIVKKLN

-286 VVMIVLCFIF
+286 VVMLVLCFIF

-402 ENQNNLLIVNKNK
+402 ENQ
-415 KSELE
+415 
-420 RLKLQEKQKYD
+420 KYD

-467 DKDFLLDIDAVTKKP
+467 DKDFLLDIDVVTKKP

>member
-1 MKQSKMT
+1 MNTDKNQQEVLSYDDLKIKLTNLQRDLAKCRENIENYERQSKHLEHEELNIKQSFERT
-8 LIALVIILIGL
+8 LSEESNKELNQYVNNLSAPVANKVTELEDELLELEDRFKEEMSKFSKEDLTDYYYSESEMLEDVHKALAMLNERLTNLIGERF
-19 ALCTI
+19 
-24 HIVYADNQ
+24 Q
-32 NSKEASSND
+32 KE
-41 LGFMQQSFDTKQ
+41 L
-53 VEHTSKTKLTSY
+53 
-65 DKSGQQSDAT
+65 
-75 GNLSDLS
+75 
-82 GNLTTNNSTGSNSLG
+82 
-97 NYSEIVGG
+97 
-105 SETKIPKGLGKKH
+105 
-118 SYTSWQSVNSSN
+118 
-130 KDAFKLVKK
+130 
-139 TGLHFDNEG
+139 
-148 FAKIR
+148 
-153 GRYVVICTKVFGD
+153 
-166 VGDYVDFYKENGTVI
+166 
-181 PCIIGDIKNSSNKWG
+181 
-196 TSNGKDVLDFFVDRA
+196 
-211 TWYPVDEGGNQQLDS
+211 NQQLDS

-467 DKDFLLDIDAVTKKP
+467 DKDFLLDIDAVTKIP

>member
-1 MKQSKMT
+1 MHKLNVDMNTDKKQQEVLSYDDLKIKLTNLQRDLAKCRENIENYERQSKHLEHEELNIKQSFERT
-8 LIALVIILIGL
+8 LSEESNKELNQYVNNLSAPVANKVTELEDELLELEDRFKEEMSKFSKEDLTDYYYSESEMLEDVHKALAMLNERLTNLIGERF
-19 ALCTI
+19 
-24 HIVYADNQ
+24 Q
-32 NSKEASSND
+32 KE
-41 LGFMQQSFDTKQ
+41 L
-53 VEHTSKTKLTSY
+53 
-65 DKSGQQSDAT
+65 
-75 GNLSDLS
+75 
-82 GNLTTNNSTGSNSLG
+82 
-97 NYSEIVGG
+97 
-105 SETKIPKGLGKKH
+105 
-118 SYTSWQSVNSSN
+118 
-130 KDAFKLVKK
+130 
-139 TGLHFDNEG
+139 
-148 FAKIR
+148 
-153 GRYVVICTKVFGD
+153 
-166 VGDYVDFYKENGTVI
+166 
-181 PCIIGDIKNSSNKWG
+181 
-196 TSNGKDVLDFFVDRA
+196 
-211 TWYPVDEGGNQQLDS
+211 NQQLDS

-271 TIGNALETGNKQLTL
+271 TIGNALEIGNKQLTL
-286 VVMIVLCFIF
+286 VVMLVLCFIF